1 MRRAITSAFTVL
13 GSFLSS
19 VPFDVHAQAA
29 AVHAA
34 SCSAADTEMAMGATR
49 DGDIVVI
56 PSCPAGVSWPSTM
69 TVTKGITI
77 QGAGIGRTVLLDGVF
92 KGNALCAGGGPMLR
106 FLVASPKTW
115 RLTGLTVRGSAPDTA
130 VCQSGHVH
138 VSHTTKAWRIDHVRI
153 ENQQTVGVRV
163 TGDTWGLIDHAQ
175 FQGVHKNGVIVGHDA
190 WGGHSYGDGS
200 WSDPLSLGTERAIY
214 VEDCTF
220 SDAHPVG
227 AGAVDALDGGRFVF
241 RHNRATFLATHGTES
256 SGRRRGVRSYEIY
269 NNTFDAESLV
279 AVYTA
284 INVRGGTG
292 VIYDNTFAG
301 DYGAVINLQN
311 FRDTAGYAPWGRC
324 DGSSVYDQN
333 QPGQRGYACL
343 DQIGRSTGTRLS
355 GDSPAPAAWP
365 NQALEP
371 LYQWGNV
378 KNGVSNPTV
387 ASHSPHIRA
396 TRDYVDNVVRP
407 GYTALPYPH
416 PLAAAGPSSVP
427 DGHER

>member
-115 RLTGLTVRGSAPDTA
+115 RLSGLTVRGSAPNTA

-153 ENQQTVGVRV
+153 ENQQTVGIRV

-175 FQGVHKNGVIVGHDA
+175 FQGVHENGVIVVTPAFRSRRSVLVYRTVLRPAGIEVHCVPVVGTYRPDN
-190 WGGHSYGDGS
+190 WTSS
-200 WSDPLSLGTERAIY
+200 WHGIQDVTEQFIKLQYYRFYVLPL
-214 VEDCTF
+214 
-220 SDAHPVG
+220 
-227 AGAVDALDGGRFVF
+227 GGRL
-241 RHNRATFLATHGTES
+241 RRSAPES
-256 SGRRRGVRSYEIY
+256 R
-269 NNTFDAESLV
+269 T
-279 AVYTA
+279 
-284 INVRGGTG
+284 
-292 VIYDNTFAG
+292 
-301 DYGAVINLQN
+301 
-311 FRDTAGYAPWGRC
+311 
-324 DGSSVYDQN
+324 
-333 QPGQRGYACL
+333 
-343 DQIGRSTGTRLS
+343 
-355 GDSPAPAAWP
+355 
-365 NQALEP
+365 ALEVP
-371 LYQWGNV
+371 
-378 KNGVSNPTV
+378 S
-387 ASHSPHIRA
+387 R
-396 TRDYVDNVVRP
+396 
-407 GYTALPYPH
+407 H
-416 PLAAAGPSSVP
+416 PRIS
-427 DGHER
+427 